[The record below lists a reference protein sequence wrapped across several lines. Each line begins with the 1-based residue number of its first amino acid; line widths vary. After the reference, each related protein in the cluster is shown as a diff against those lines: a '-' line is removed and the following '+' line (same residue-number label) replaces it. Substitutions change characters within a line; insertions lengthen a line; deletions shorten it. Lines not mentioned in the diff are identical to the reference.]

1 MVINFLG
8 RILDFFGFK
17 RKAMA
22 LFSWDPGNDYTSFW
36 GAIYLVLNNRSDLAM
51 EILEKKVQR
60 TTITDARGF

>member
-1 MVINFLG
+1 MATIIYKTADKIRTYVINFLG

-36 GAIYLVLNNRSDLAM
+36 GAITL
-51 EILEKKVQR
+51 
-60 TTITDARGF
+60 F